1 LTVPN
6 LARTLA
12 QIVLAV
18 AAAAVFPKPANAAN
32 LIAAFGDSITVGTTA
47 SVSCKFTVLT
57 PVYACPNGTD
67 YLSVAAQILDRY
79 EPTAYQNLSFRGA
92 STVSVP
98 LYQVP
103 FLSPAATAVVLYVGS
118 GDRLRV
124 ADNTEYTLS
133 QWKQDFD
140 WMVAA
145 VHQQAPHARVILVAL
160 PNSAY
165 VPAYSRGPDARQ
177 YFSPERRRQVSEAVL
192 AMDAYINAHGEDVLD
207 LLCSPDLYEDKTLEG
222 GLWYPND
229 AGFADIGKRIAE
241 IVRSKTTVKGSS
253 SCPPYTVTP

>member
-1 LTVPN
+1 M
-6 LARTLA
+6 
-12 QIVLAV
+12 LAV